1 MDTCICLS
9 MKNSVILSNDKFAC
23 FKKFV
28 HEKKKYN
35 KFTCTSFIIKV

>member
-23 FKKFV
+23 LKKFV
-28 HEKKKYN
+28 HEKKN
-35 KFTCTSFIIKV
+35 IISLHVPAL